1 MVSRAVI
8 LVLAA
13 SGGLAA
19 CTFAPI
25 PAPAPAPTDPVAS
38 LERRED
44 GARRDGETVNLCRM
58 MNRDDPRYQT
68 MDCKDVLR
76 RGGA

>member
-8 LVLAA
+8 LGMAA

-25 PAPAPAPTDPVAS
+25 PAPAPTDPAAS

-44 GARRDGETVNLCRM
+44 GARRDGETVNLCL
-58 MNRDDPRYQT
+58 Q
-68 MDCKDVLR
+68 
-76 RGGA
+76 

>member
-1 MVSRAVI
+1 M
-8 LVLAA
+8 AA

-25 PAPAPAPTDPVAS
+25 PAPAPTDPAAS

-58 MNRDDPRYQT
+58 MNRDDPRYKT

-76 RGGA
+76 RVGA

>member
-1 MVSRAVI
+1 M
-8 LVLAA
+8 L
-13 SGGLAA
+13 
-19 CTFAPI
+19 
-25 PAPAPAPTDPVAS
+25 APAPTDPVAS

-58 MNRDDPRYQT
+58 MNRDDPRYKT

>member
-8 LVLAA
+8 LGMAA

-25 PAPAPAPTDPVAS
+25 PAPAPTDPAAS

-44 GARRDGETVNLCRM
+44 RARRDGETVNLCRM
-58 MNRDDPRYQT
+58 MNRDDPRYKT

>member
-13 SGGLAA
+13 WGGLAA

-25 PAPAPAPTDPVAS
+25 PAPAPTDPVAS

-44 GARRDGETVNLCRM
+44 AARRDGERVNLCRM
-58 MNRDDPRYQT
+58 MNRDDPRYKD
-68 MDCKDVLR
+68 MDCKDVMR
-76 RGGA
+76 RVGA